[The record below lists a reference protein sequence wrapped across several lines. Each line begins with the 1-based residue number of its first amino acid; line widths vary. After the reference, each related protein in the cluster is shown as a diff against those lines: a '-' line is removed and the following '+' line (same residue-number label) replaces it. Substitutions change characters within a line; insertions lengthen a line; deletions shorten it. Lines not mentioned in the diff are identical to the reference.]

1 MPQIC
6 IVLVPKFFHD
16 LDFVSALLGREACR
30 VGNPVPFV
38 VLAFLGKLVLVEVA
52 PICEDIIEEQTPSL
66 TLFSELEQYDIDP
79 EGSTGDGTYTYPNNR
94 IFNFGINI
102 TF

>member
-1 MPQIC
+1 
-6 IVLVPKFFHD
+6 K
-16 LDFVSALLGREACR
+16 ALKKAGISSFK
-30 VGNPVPFV
+30 V
-38 VLAFLGKLVLVEVA
+38 FLSGYNL
-52 PICEDIIEEQTPSL
+52 L

-79 EGSTGDGTYTYPNNR
+79 EGNTGDGTYTYPNSR

>member
-1 MPQIC
+1 MKAGISSFK
-6 IVLVPKFFHD
+6 V
-16 LDFVSALLGREACR
+16 
-30 VGNPVPFV
+30 
-38 VLAFLGKLVLVEVA
+38 FLSGYNL
-52 PICEDIIEEQTPSL
+52 L